1 MTDEHNLRGL
11 LDEVLSEEE
20 DRPKF
25 VLKAAAIIEEALRQ
39 EGLDAVLV
47 GGGAV
52 EIYAPGAYTTTD
64 LDFVV
69 PHRFGVPFEQA
80 IRRAFT
86 ALGFRR
92 ADRHWV
98 RSDLFVEIPSSELHD
113 PVEEL
118 QVGPFALRVLRKES
132 VLAYRIVGFKQW
144 RYTDYGAQAIAL
156 IRAFGDDIDEQ
167 LLFDHLRRE
176 ASEDAYHFLH
186 DLAFSERAVSD
197 SVLRKWLNDFAS

>member
-1 MTDEHNLRGL
+1 MATEHDLRGL
-11 LDEVLSEEE
+11 LDEVLSTEE
-20 DRPKF
+20 DRPKL
-25 VLKAAAIIEEALRQ
+25 VLKAAAIIEEALRR

-69 PHRFGVPFEQA
+69 PRRFGVPFEQA
-80 IRRAFT
+80 VRSAFT
-86 ALGFRR
+86 SLGFRR
-92 ADRHWV
+92 GDRHWV
-98 RSDLFVEIPSSELHD
+98 RPDLFVEIPSTELGD
-113 PVEEL
+113 PVEEF

-132 VLAYRIVGFKQW
+132 VLAYRVVGYKHW
-144 RYTDYGAQAIAL
+144 RHTDYGAQAIAM

-167 LLFDHLRRE
+167 ILFDHLRRE

-197 SVLRKWLNDFAS
+197 SVLRKWLDDFD